1 MKPDSAAGSA
11 KRPAPS
17 VPPLVSG
24 KIKFNTS
31 EGFEFID
38 PALITHI
45 KGENNQC
52 AICLTDKPGPLIVSY
67 TMKELFDKKLLDP
80 AVFLRVH
87 KSYIVNTRYAR
98 RYLKEEGGKI
108 ILNHSDIEI
117 PVSNSYRNEVMA
129 RIHAMN

>member
-1 MKPDSAAGSA
+1 
-11 KRPAPS
+11 
-17 VPPLVSG
+17 
-24 KIKFNTS
+24 
-31 EGFEFID
+31 
-38 PALITHI
+38 
-45 KGENNQC
+45 
-52 AICLTDKPGPLIVSY
+52 
-67 TMKELFDKKLLDP
+67 MKELFDKKLLDP